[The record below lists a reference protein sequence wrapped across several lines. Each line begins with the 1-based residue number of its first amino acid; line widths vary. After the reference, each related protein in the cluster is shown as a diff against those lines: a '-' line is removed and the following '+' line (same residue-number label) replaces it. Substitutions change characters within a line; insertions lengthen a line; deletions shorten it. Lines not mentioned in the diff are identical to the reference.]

1 MPVREFLDSLR
12 SISQSNYGFIAYI
25 GVLAACVY
33 IAVARARL
41 HAMTKSLEVLAA
53 DERAEALR
61 RLYPEYP
68 TTGMSADDF
77 IRSRRN
83 AQILIAFIAVLV
95 TIVAIVTLALTLGSG
110 PHR

>member
-1 MPVREFLDSLR
+1 
-12 SISQSNYGFIAYI
+12 
-25 GVLAACVY
+25 VY

-41 HAMTKSLEVLAA
+41 HATTRSLAVLSAE
-53 DERAEALR
+53 ERAEALR

-68 TTGMSADDF
+68 TGGMSADEF
-77 IRSRRN
+77 IRARRN

-95 TIVAIVTLALTLGSG
+95 AIVAVVTLALTLGSG